1 MVIGAGRAMKEDEI
15 DHAVGILLKK
25 KVGDLVKKGDLIAE
39 IHYND
44 DKNIDQSRAMIIDAY
59 VVGSKEQKG
68 IKNILEIIE

>member
-1 MVIGAGRAMKEDEI
+1 MI
-15 DHAVGILLKK
+15 
-25 KVGDLVKKGDLIAE
+25 LIAE

-44 DKNIDQSRAMIIDAY
+44 DKNIEQSRAMIIDAY